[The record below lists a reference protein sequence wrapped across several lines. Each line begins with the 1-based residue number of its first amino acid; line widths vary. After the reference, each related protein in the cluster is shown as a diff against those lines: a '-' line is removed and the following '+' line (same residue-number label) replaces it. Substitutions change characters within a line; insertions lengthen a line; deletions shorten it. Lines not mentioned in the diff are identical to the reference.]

1 MSDDVTVSPMSILDE
16 GFNWHFPAGSTA
28 DGREVVRIT
37 PEAAH
42 WGYSGLRVLSLA
54 KADSYLGNTGGD
66 EMIVLPLTGSCSIDT
81 DAGGADLAGREDPF
95 SEVTDC
101 AYVPRDTAYEVNTG
115 NGGRFALASAR
126 AQAEQLPFRHVK
138 RDEVRVELR
147 GAGNCSRRVN
157 NFGTPDVLEADR
169 IIACEVFTPAGNWSS
184 YPPHKHDTD
193 RPGESVLEEIYY
205 FEVAGGPSGSSRPG
219 LAYQR
224 VYGTPDRPADVLAEI
239 HSGDVVI
246 IPHGWHGQPGLA
258 YQRVYGTPDHPAD
271 VLAEVRTGDV
281 VVVPH
286 GWHGPSMAA
295 PGYDL
300 YYLNVMAGP
309 GKREWLICDDPAHS
323 WVREQWKD
331 EQVDPRV
338 AAWTAP

>member
-1 MSDDVTVSPMSILDE
+1 MSILDE

-28 DGREVVRIT
+28 DGREIVRIT

-42 WGYSGLRVLSLA
+42 WGYSGLLVLDLA
-54 KADSYLGNTGGD
+54 EADTYLGNTGGN
-66 EMIVLPLTGSCSIDT
+66 EVIVLPLSGSCAVDT
-81 DAGGADLAGREDPF
+81 DAGGADLAGRDDPF

-101 AYVPRDTAYEVNTG
+101 AYVPRDTAYRISTG

-126 AQAEQLPFRHVK
+126 SQAEGLPFRHVK
-138 RDEVRVELR
+138 RDEVKVELR

-184 YPPHKHDTD
+184 FPPHKHDTD
-193 RPGESVLEEIYY
+193 QPGESVLEEIYY
-205 FEVAGGPSGSSRPG
+205 FEVADGPN
-219 LAYQR
+219 
-224 VYGTPDRPADVLAEI
+224 
-239 HSGDVVI
+239 
-246 IPHGWHGQPGLA
+246 GQPGLA
-258 YQRVYGTPDHPAD
+258 YQRVYGTPARPAD
-271 VLAEVRTGDV
+271 VLAEVRTSDV

-286 GWHGPSMAA
+286 GWHGPSMAV

-331 EQVDPRV
+331 QQVDPRV
-338 AAWTAP
+338 AAWSAG

>member
-1 MSDDVTVSPMSILDE
+1 MSILDE

-42 WGYSGLRVLSLA
+42 WGYSGLLVLDLA
-54 KADSYLGNTGGD
+54 RADTYLGNTGGN
-66 EMIVLPLTGSCSIDT
+66 EMIVLPLSGSCAVDS
-81 DAGGADLAGREDPF
+81 DAGGADLAGRDDPL
-95 SEVTDC
+95 SEITDC
-101 AYVPRDTAYEVNTG
+101 AYLPRDTAYEINTG

-126 AQAEQLPFRHVK
+126 SQAEGLPFRHVR
-138 RDEVRVELR
+138 RDEVKVELR

-184 YPPHKHDTD
+184 FPPHKHDTD

-205 FEVAGGPSGSSRPG
+205 FEVADGPNGQPG

-224 VYGTPDRPADVLAEI
+224 VYGTPDRPADVLAE
-239 HSGDVVI
+239 
-246 IPHGWHGQPGLA
+246 
-258 YQRVYGTPDHPAD
+258 
-271 VLAEVRTGDV
+271 VRTSDV

-286 GWHGPSMAA
+286 GWHGPSMAV

-323 WVREQWKD
+323 WVREQWKG
-331 EQVDPRV
+331 QSVDPRV
-338 AAWTAP
+338 TTWSTP